1 MRYGN
6 DSVVAMSSL
15 SFRSLSVS
23 QFNHSI
29 SKYEKKVEYSKKS
42 EEYDEEQQ
50 GALLLFLMMSSFNGL
65 ILTVDQHVSQ
75 VSNRH

>member
-50 GALLLFLMMSSFNGL
+50 GASLLFLMMSSFNGL
-65 ILTVDQHVSQ
+65 ILPVDQHVSQ
-75 VSNRH
+75 VSKRH